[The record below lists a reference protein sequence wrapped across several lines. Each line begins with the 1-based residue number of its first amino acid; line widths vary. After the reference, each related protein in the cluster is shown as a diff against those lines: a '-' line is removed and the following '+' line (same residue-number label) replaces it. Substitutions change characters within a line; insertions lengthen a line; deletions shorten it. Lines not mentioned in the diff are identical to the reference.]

1 MLRTWFAGN
10 TCVCTHTHTT
20 HERSFEEGEMRF
32 GTKWCVR
39 WYGISFAHVRLSLHT
54 LPRSH
59 IQTHTHTLLPFRLSA
74 PFTKRTSLPSL
85 LHHSREWMK
94 APAPLRTTQM
104 GDWFLLRIEAFAN
117 NPNTQISV
125 SSFFICVLFIDYEFM
140 TMNEHIVYYCEWW
153 LITSHFI
160 HFDFVLSCLG
170 YFFYF
175 TTSSVNPTIYVEIPM
190 QTTENA
196 KRIQSYYRYTD
207 IVPTE
212 RVILPTTTTATTST
226 MAKQKWFSSQQT
238 KYM

>member
-10 TCVCTHTHTT
+10 TCVCTHTHNTW
-20 HERSFEEGEMRF
+20 EIIWRGWNEIWDKMMRSMIWHFLCTCSSVSLRSS
-32 GTKWCVR
+32 TL
-39 WYGISFAHVRLSLHT
+39 AH
-54 LPRSH
+54 PN
-59 IQTHTHTLLPFRLSA
+59 THTLLPFRLSA

-212 RVILPTTTTATTST
+212 RVILPTTTTTTST
-226 MAKQKWFSSQQT
+226 MAQQKWISSQQT

>member
-1 MLRTWFAGN
+1 
-10 TCVCTHTHTT
+10 
-20 HERSFEEGEMRF
+20 
-32 GTKWCVR
+32 
-39 WYGISFAHVRLSLHT
+39 
-54 LPRSH
+54 
-59 IQTHTHTLLPFRLSA
+59 
-74 PFTKRTSLPSL
+74 
-85 LHHSREWMK
+85 MK
-94 APAPLRTTQM
+94 ALASLREVTEYGQPI
-104 GDWFLLRIEAFAN
+104 FALRWSLSKQ
-117 NPNTQISV
+117 PNTQISV

-212 RVILPTTTTATTST
+212 RVILPTTTTTTST
-226 MAKQKWFSSQQT
+226 MAQQKWISSQQT